1 MLKQSGLPQM
11 ESNKRRRNGHPLL
24 LLIGISCLLASPTL
38 ADEEVVSTQPR
49 VPFKNEEFLNRKQI
63 PDLQGILQ
71 KPLTDKKFEN
81 LNTFLVVLQS
91 TLTEAGFKSSPG
103 EWV

>member
-11 ESNKRRRNGHPLL
+11 ESNKRRRNCHLL
-24 LLIGISCLLASPTL
+24 MLIGISCLLATPTS

-49 VPFKNEEFLNRKQI
+49 VLFKNEEFLNRKQI
-63 PDLQGILQ
+63 PDLQSILQ

-103 EWV
+103 ECV